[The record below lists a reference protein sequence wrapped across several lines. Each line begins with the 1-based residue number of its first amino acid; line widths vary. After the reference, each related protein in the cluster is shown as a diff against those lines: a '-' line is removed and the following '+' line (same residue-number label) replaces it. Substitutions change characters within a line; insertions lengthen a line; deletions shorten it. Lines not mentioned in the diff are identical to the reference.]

1 MQSRTKLHECKFCGK
16 DVEIQYMET
25 VSQIPE
31 RVCPQEFITT
41 SQISKRSS
49 KLLLT
54 TDLVCTEHEPL
65 FHLKY
70 VSYKRGGSFSAGFN
84 PKYNRL
90 NQVLNPAPCKRCSK
104 LSTNLRKISGCKNL
118 RFIQFIID
126 EGIQRVTRKQGTG
139 ISQDDHLC
147 SSCYMVL
154 RRKYYH
160 QNYSPIK
167 RKRTDKQRKESE
179 SKQLPHQPSKQTCIQ
194 PSSTSQSTE
203 PLQIDVSDGFRSPQ
217 SPMLS
222 PIHGLWSA
230 QSPLLSPLNQ
240 QYLRVDSLTLPLS
253 SPTFKARY
261 SFSSTHLAS
270 SDSSMTDSFSDR
282 SLNQSISNS
291 RIF

>member
-1 MQSRTKLHECKFCGK
+1 
-16 DVEIQYMET
+16 MET

-154 RRKYYH
+154 RRKCYH
-160 QNYSPIK
+160 PNYSPIK

-179 SKQLPHQPSKQTCIQ
+179 SKQLPNNHQSKLVSNQAVLHNLLNPCKLMLAMVLDHPSHLCCLPSMVCGQ
-194 PSSTSQSTE
+194 PN
-203 PLQIDVSDGFRSPQ
+203 
-217 SPMLS
+217 
-222 PIHGLWSA
+222 
-230 QSPLLSPLNQ
+230 LLC
-240 QYLRVDSLTLPLS
+240 YLPLIS
-253 SPTFKARY
+253 S
-261 SFSSTHLAS
+261 L
-270 SDSSMTDSFSDR
+270 
-282 SLNQSISNS
+282 
-291 RIF
+291 